1 MKNAIKEYGRTNIVD
16 VHSHILPQMDDG
28 SHSVEESIELL
39 RAAYEQ
45 GIDTVIATPH
55 FYGDRE
61 RPESFL
67 ARREESLK
75 ALKAAMARYNGQLP
89 NLYIGAEIAYYF
101 CMGSSEALP
110 SLCVEGTKCALIEM
124 PFCAWS
130 RSDVEEIYS
139 SMKNFG
145 ITPILAHIERFI
157 GYGKNLKYIKEFAS
171 RDILLQSNA
180 EFFIDKKTRKKALK
194 FLRSDL
200 VKLIG
205 SDCHNADTRPQNI
218 GDAINVIREELS
230 DDYIKIIEGYS
241 DSVLFTAVP
250 V

>member
-1 MKNAIKEYGRTNIVD
+1 MKNAIKEYERTNVVD
-16 VHSHILPQMDDG
+16 VHSHILPGMDDG
-28 SHSVEESIELL
+28 SRSVTESLEMLK
-39 RAAYEQ
+39 AAYEQ
-45 GIDTVIATPH
+45 GIDAVIATPH

-67 ARREESLK
+67 SRRDESLK
-75 ALKAAMARYNGQLP
+75 ALKAASYDGPLP
-89 NLYIGAEIAYYF
+89 NIYIGAEIAYYF
-101 CMGSSEALP
+101 GMGSSEALP
-110 SLCVEGTKCALIEM
+110 SLCIEGTKCALIEM

-130 RSDVEEIYS
+130 RGEVEEIYS
-139 SMKNFG
+139 AMKNYG

-157 GYGKNLKYIKEFAS
+157 GYGKNLSYIKELAE
-171 RDILLQSNA
+171 RDVLLQSNA

-194 FLRSDL
+194 FLNSGL

-205 SDCHNADTRPQNI
+205 SDCHNTGDRPQNI

-230 DDYIKIIEGYS
+230 DYHIKIIEGYS
-241 DSVLFTAVP
+241 DSVLFTAAP

>member
-1 MKNAIKEYGRTNIVD
+1 MKNAIKEYERTNVVD
-16 VHSHILPQMDDG
+16 VHSHILPGMDDG
-28 SHSVEESIELL
+28 SRSVTESLKML
-39 RAAYEQ
+39 KAAYEQ
-45 GIDTVIATPH
+45 GIDAVIATPH

-67 ARREESLK
+67 SRRDESLK
-75 ALKAAMARYNGQLP
+75 ALKAASSDGPLP
-89 NLYIGAEIAYYF
+89 NIYIGAEIAYYF
-101 CMGSSEALP
+101 GMGSSEALP
-110 SLCVEGTKCALIEM
+110 SLCIEGTKCALIEM

-130 RSDVEEIYS
+130 RGEVEEIYS
-139 SMKNFG
+139 AMKNYG

-157 GYGKNLKYIKEFAS
+157 GYGKNLSYIKELAE
-171 RDILLQSNA
+171 RDVLLQSNA

-194 FLRSDL
+194 FLNSGL

-205 SDCHNADTRPQNI
+205 SDCHNTGDRPQNI

-230 DDYIKIIEGYS
+230 DYHIKIIEGYS
-241 DSVLFTAVP
+241 DSVLFTAAP

>member
-1 MKNAIKEYGRTNIVD
+1 MKNATNEYVRTSIVD
-16 VHSHILPQMDDG
+16 VHSHILPEMDDG
-28 SHSVEESIELL
+28 SRSAEESIEMM
-39 RAAYEQ
+39 RAGYRQ

-61 RPESFL
+61 RPESFF
-67 ARREESLK
+67 ARRAASLEK
-75 ALKAAMARYNGQLP
+75 LKAATEKCDAPLP
-89 NLYIGAEIAYYF
+89 KLYIGAEIAYYF
-101 CMGSSEALP
+101 GMGSSEALP
-110 SLCVEGTKCALIEM
+110 SLCIEGTKCALIEM

-139 SMKNFG
+139 AMKNFG

-157 GYGKNLKYIKEFAS
+157 GYGKNLKYIKELAS

-180 EFFIDKKTRKKALK
+180 EFFTDKKTRKKALK
-194 FLRSDL
+194 FLESGL

-205 SDCHNADTRPQNI
+205 SDCHNTGDRPQNI
-218 GDAINVIREELS
+218 GDAINVIRDGLTEE
-230 DDYIKIIEGYS
+230 YINIIEGYS

>member
-1 MKNAIKEYGRTNIVD
+1 MKNAIKEYERTNVVD
-16 VHSHILPQMDDG
+16 VHSHILPGMDDG
-28 SHSVEESIELL
+28 SRSVTESLEMLK
-39 RAAYEQ
+39 AAYEQ
-45 GIDTVIATPH
+45 GIDAVIATPH

-67 ARREESLK
+67 SRRDESLK
-75 ALKAAMARYNGQLP
+75 ALKAASSDGPLP
-89 NLYIGAEIAYYF
+89 NIYIGAEIAYYF
-101 CMGSSEALP
+101 GMGSSEALP
-110 SLCVEGTKCALIEM
+110 SLCIEGTKCALIEM

-130 RSDVEEIYS
+130 RGEVEEIYS
-139 SMKNFG
+139 AMKNYG

-157 GYGKNLKYIKEFAS
+157 GYGKNLSYIKELAE
-171 RDILLQSNA
+171 RDVLLQSNA

-194 FLRSDL
+194 FLNSGL

-205 SDCHNADTRPQNI
+205 SDCHNTDDRPQNI

-230 DDYIKIIEGYS
+230 DYHIKIIEGYS
-241 DSVLFTAVP
+241 DSVLFTAAP